1 MAQHDTAHEEQ
12 RLAELVAKGDQ
23 AAFRVLFERH
33 SQRIYRFCLLMIGDR
48 AGAEDIYQ
56 EAFVAMWQ
64 ACREGKTLYSVQGY
78 LIAVARTRCLN
89 YLRIANR
96 DAHLEDVEEPYY
108 EPDVGST
115 DRDEHVHR
123 ALLRLPDQYR
133 EAIVLC
139 EFEGYSYEEIAEA
152 LDCSLHVVKNRIHR
166 GKKMLRDLLGPILRD
181 DNDALI

>member
-1 MAQHDTAHEEQ
+1 MAQNHTAHEEQ

-23 AAFRVLFERH
+23 EAFRVLFERH
-33 SQRIYRFCLLMIGDR
+33 SQRIYRFCLLMIGDK

-56 EAFVAMWQ
+56 ESFVALWQ
-64 ACREGKTLYSVQGY
+64 ACREGKTLYNVQGY
-78 LIAVARTRCLN
+78 LVAVARTRCLN

-108 EPDVGST
+108 EPDIAQI
-115 DRDEHVHR
+115 DRDDHIHQ
-123 ALLRLPDQYR
+123 ALLRLPGKYR

-152 LDCSLHVVKNRIHR
+152 LNCSHHIVKNRIHR
-166 GKKMLRDLLGPILRD
+166 AKRMLREFLGPILRD
-181 DNDALI
+181 DSDALI